1 MGKEVNHCPCE
12 LPPRNATTSGITRRK
27 HGHPV
32 EVPGSGDPEV
42 GCSGKSCRS
51 CTVGVI
57 ADCVAVCCCPCAV
70 VNIFTL
76 TFFKLPWMIGRK
88 CLGLG
93 NKRKKKIKNDE
104 KEKDLSA
111 ISRKDEGLETKSETL
126 RALEEEEV
134 KDEYG
139 ARFEAEKVWLE
150 LSKVDQLGFGR
161 VSFTGI
167 QSLE

>member
-1 MGKEVNHCPCE
+1 MGKEVNNCPCE
-12 LPPRNATTSGITRRK
+12 LPQRNVTRRK

-32 EVPGSGDPEV
+32 EVTGDPEA

-51 CTVGVI
+51 CTAAVI

-88 CLGLG
+88 CLNLG
-93 NKRKKKIKNDE
+93 NKKRNKLKQKHI
-104 KEKDLSA
+104 EKDNKDPSV
-111 ISRKDEGLETKSETL
+111 ISRKDEGLETKIENVVKG
-126 RALEEEEV
+126 EEEES
-134 KDEYG
+134 
-139 ARFEAEKVWLE
+139 ARVDAEKVWLE
-150 LSKVDQLGFGR
+150 MYKVDQLGFGR